1 MSSERPENSA
11 LWASFV
17 SSTAQN
23 DFKAINLNQD
33 LFNRMVV
40 PACFKQCSKTDIDIV
55 FLNEMECAYK
65 CMITYK
71 QAFTHMRDLERQ

>member
-1 MSSERPENSA
+1 MSQQNTG

-17 SSTAQN
+17 NATSSN
-23 DFKAINLNQD
+23 ELRDVPLNQD

-40 PACFKQCSKTDIDIV
+40 PACFKQCSKTDVDIV

-65 CMITYK
+65 CVITYK
-71 QAFTHMRDLERQ
+71 QAFTIVQDLERN

>member
-1 MSSERPENSA
+1 MSSRDQNVG
-11 LWASFV
+11 LWASYV
-17 SSTAQN
+17 NASSSN
-23 DFKAINLNQD
+23 NFKDIALNAD

-40 PACFKQCSKTDIDIV
+40 PACFNQCARTDVDIV

-71 QAFTHMRDLERQ
+71 QSLNLLKDLDRQQ